1 MDDVAGAEVKAATSR
16 TLDGSGQGDEVET
29 SSGIT
34 RALQVI
40 FAVAESDEPDVGV
53 SELARKLGYSK
64 TVIHR
69 VVRTLV
75 ASGFFT
81 FDERTRRYRLGPGA
95 VSVGLAAL
103 AQLEVPSVA
112 QPSMEDLV
120 SQTGETVTLSARYGD
135 QRMYLSQVLSPREIR
150 MAVPLGQL
158 FPLHIGGSSK
168 AILSALRREEL
179 DDYLERV
186 LASGRSV
193 TSREELEDELSRIRR
208 RGYAISRGERQV
220 DAGSVA
226 APIFDAT
233 GGVYGAMSVCGP
245 VGRFSEDKVE
255 QFGPLLVETAATVSR
270 RLGYRRAG
278 G

>member
-1 MDDVAGAEVKAATSR
+1 M
-16 TLDGSGQGDEVET
+16 
-29 SSGIT
+29 
-34 RALQVI
+34 
-40 FAVAESDEPDVGV
+40 GV

-103 AQLEVPSVA
+103 ARLEVPSLA
-112 QPSMEDLV
+112 QPHMEDMV
-120 SQTGETVTLSARYGD
+120 SRTSETATLSARFGD

-168 AILSALRREEL
+168 AILAAMRPEEL
-179 DDYLERV
+179 DDYLDRT
-186 LASGRSV
+186 LPDGRSV
-193 TSREELEDELSRIRR
+193 TSREELEEQLSRIRR
-208 RGYAISRGERQV
+208 TGYAVSRGERQV

-226 APIFDAT
+226 APIYDAT
-233 GGVYGAMSVCGP
+233 GRVYGSLSICGP
-245 VGRFSEDKVE
+245 VGRIGEDLVE
-255 QFGPLLVETAATVSR
+255 QYGALLLETAATVSQ
-270 RLGYRRAG
+270 RLGHRSND
-278 G
+278 

>member
-1 MDDVAGAEVKAATSR
+1 MPGGAFAPADGAGR
-16 TLDGSGQGDEVET
+16 GDEVET
-29 SSGIT
+29 SSGIS

-53 SELARKLGYSK
+53 SELARSLGYSK

-81 FDERTRRYRLGPGA
+81 VDERTRRYRLGPGA
-95 VSVGLAAL
+95 VSVGLAAI
-103 AQLEVPSVA
+103 ARLEVPSIA
-112 QPSMEDLV
+112 QPYMEDLV
-120 SQTGETVTLSARYGD
+120 SRTGETVTLSARYSH

-179 DDYLERV
+179 DDYLDRA
-186 LASGRSV
+186 LAGGRSV
-193 TSREELEDELSRIRR
+193 ISREELEEQLAAIRR
-208 RGYAISRGERQV
+208 RGYAVSRGERQV

-226 APIFDAT
+226 APIYDAT

-245 VGRFSEDKVE
+245 VGRFSPDKVE
-255 QFGPLLVETAATVSR
+255 EFGTLLVETAATVSR
-270 RLGYRRAG
+270 RLGHRPAAS
-278 G
+278 